1 MELKTR
7 TGHGAAS
14 APVYTGSNWDS
25 WLRLTRPHTL
35 TASFVPVAIGT
46 AFALPYG
53 QSRFSLF
60 LAMLLV
66 SMLLQAATN
75 MYNEYYDYRR
85 GLDNAQS
92 VGISGTIVRE
102 GVAPHTVLTLAQ
114 LTVAAAFLLGLY
126 LCQQASWWLLPVG
139 LAGAAVGYLYS
150 GGPYPLSATP
160 FGEIFSGATMGL
172 VIIAVAFFIQTGY
185 VSSQA
190 VLVSVPTSVLIGA
203 ILLSNNIR
211 DLDGDKLHGRR
222 TLAILIGR
230 GPATALLAAMFAL
243 ADLWVICLWLT
254 GVVGPWA
261 LLALASLPKQLQAVR
276 GFVRGGVT
284 PAELMPAMVA
294 TAQTNTL
301 FGLLFAAGLL
311 AQHLL
316 AR

>member
-1 MELKTR
+1 MEPKTTTSR
-7 TGHGAAS
+7 GAAG
-14 APVYTGSNWDS
+14 APLNTGNNWGI

-35 TASFVPVAIGT
+35 TASFVPVAIGS
-46 AFALPYG
+46 AFALPHG

-60 LAMLLV
+60 LAMLLA

-85 GLDNAQS
+85 GLDNATS
-92 VGISGTIVRE
+92 VGISGTLVRE
-102 GVAPHTVLTLAQ
+102 GVAPDTVLTLAR
-114 LTVAAAFLLGLY
+114 LTVATAFLLGLY
-126 LCQQASWWLLPVG
+126 LCQQTSWWLLPVG
-139 LAGAAVGYLYS
+139 LAGAAVGYFYS

-160 FGEIFSGATMGL
+160 FGEIFSGGTMGI
-172 VIIAVAFFIQTGY
+172 VIIVVAFFIQTGFI
-185 VSSQA
+185 SAAA
-190 VLVSVPTSVLIGA
+190 VLVSVPTAILIGA

-230 GPATALLAAMFAL
+230 GPATALLAAMFTL
-243 ADLWVICLWLT
+243 ADLWAVVLWLA
-254 GVVGPWA
+254 GIVGPWA
-261 LLALASLPKQLQAVR
+261 LLALASLPKQLQAAR
-276 GFVRGGVT
+276 GFARGGVT

-301 FGLLFAAGLL
+301 FGLLFAVGLL
-311 AQHLL
+311 VQHLL

>member
-7 TGHGAAS
+7 TSNGAAG
-14 APVYTGSNWDS
+14 ATVNIGGNWDT
-25 WLRLTRPHTL
+25 WLRLTRTHTL

-46 AFALPYG
+46 VFALPYG

-85 GLDNAQS
+85 GLDNARS
-92 VGISGTIVRE
+92 VGISGTIVRDC
-102 GVAPHTVLTLAQ
+102 VAPPTVLTLAR
-114 LTVAAAFLLGLY
+114 LTVAAAFILGLY
-126 LCQQASWWLLPVG
+126 LCQQTSWWLLPVG
-139 LAGAAVGYLYS
+139 LAGAAVGYFYS
-150 GGPYPLSATP
+150 SGPCPLSATP
-160 FGEIFSGATMGL
+160 FGEIFSGGTMGL
-172 VIIAVAFFIQTGY
+172 VIVGVAFFIQTGF
-185 VSSQA
+185 VSA
-190 VLVSVPTSVLIGA
+190 DAFLVSVPTSVLIGA

-243 ADLWVICLWLT
+243 ADLWVVYLWLA

-276 GFVRGGVT
+276 GFIRGGAT

-311 AQHLL
+311 VQHLL